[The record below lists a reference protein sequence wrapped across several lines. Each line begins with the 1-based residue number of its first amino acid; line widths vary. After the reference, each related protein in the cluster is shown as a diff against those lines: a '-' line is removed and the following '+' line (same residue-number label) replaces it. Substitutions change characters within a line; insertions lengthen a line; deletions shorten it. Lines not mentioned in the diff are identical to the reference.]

1 MAQTRPLD
9 QAQQIANRIVV
20 EDNIEV
26 KAPIQQVYNRWNDF
40 IRFPEFM
47 RDVEEVRQ
55 LSGNRYHWVARI
67 FGIREEWDAEITERE
82 PERRI
87 SWRSTSGVQN
97 AGTVSFSRLG
107 PDKTAIRVRFEYM
120 PPAGTFGKSLGQLTR
135 PLKKAVKEDLK
146 NFKQLLESKKMPSQQ
161 ASMSQKVN
169 QLLQQM
175 PELGN
180 QVPELLDHVN
190 GRQTGNV
197 LGALTIPVTAGVV
210 GGLATYY
217 LYKSTTRRFS
227 LTNPS
232 TWVSAP
238 AANLT
243 RFRMGAMQSP
253 LVLRESTSAPA
264 AIASW
269 SLLGATAASI
279 LGAAGF
285 RFANRRHEALFVGQ
299 WAPTLLGL
307 SVLTRMVGNRNM
319 RHDQTTTAISW
330 GLLSACFGAIFASL
344 FHRIRGKRHDSLFVG
359 QWAPTFIGAA
369 LLARQLNR
377 H

>member
-9 QAQQIANRIVV
+9 RAQQVASRIVV
-20 EDNIEV
+20 EDTIEV

-47 RDVEEVRQ
+47 SNVEEVRP

-67 FGIREEWDAEITERE
+67 FGIRQEWDAEVTERE

-87 SWRSTSGVQN
+87 SWRSISGVHN
-97 AGTVSFSRLG
+97 DGTVSFSRLG
-107 PDKTAIRVRFEYM
+107 PDKTEIRVRFEYM
-120 PPAGTFGKSLGQLTR
+120 PPAGMVGKSLAQLTR
-135 PLKKAVKEDLK
+135 PAKKEVKEDLK
-146 NFKQLLESKKMPSQQ
+146 NFRQLLEGKKMPSQQ
-161 ASMSQKVN
+161 VSVSYQVN

-180 QVPELLDHVN
+180 QVPELLDQVN
-190 GRQTGNV
+190 GRQTGTV

-217 LYKSTTRRFS
+217 LYQTTARRFAI
-227 LTNPS
+227 THPS
-232 TWVSAP
+232 SWISVP
-238 AANLT
+238 AANIA
-243 RFRMGAMQSP
+243 RFRVGGMQSP
-253 LVLRESTSAPA
+253 LMLREPTSTPA

-279 LGAAGF
+279 MGAAGF

-299 WAPTLLGL
+299 WAPTLLGMSAL
-307 SVLTRMVGNRNM
+307 VRMVGNRNL
-319 RHDQTTTAISW
+319 RHDPAATAISW
-330 GLLSACFGAIFASL
+330 GLLSACFGAIGASL

-369 LLARQLNR
+369 VLARLLNR
-377 H
+377 Y